1 MFYGEFQH
9 TLDPKG
15 RMIIPAAYREELK
28 GKFMIAKGLEQ
39 CLFIFS
45 MPQWNSLVDK
55 LQTLPLSNTSARDF
69 NRYFFS
75 SAAECEM
82 DGQSRILIS
91 PGLRKYAGLEKD
103 IAIIGVGSRVEVWD
117 KTKWESYTQGEN
129 LSPENIANTFALLGI

>member
-15 RMIIPAAYREELK
+15 RMIVPSAYREELR

-82 DGQSRILIS
+82 DGQSRILVP
-91 PGLRKYAGLEKD
+91 PGLRKYASLEKD
-103 IAIIGVGSRVEVWD
+103 ISIIGVGSRVEVWD
-117 KTKWESYTQGEN
+117 KNKWETYTQSEN
-129 LSPENIANTFALLGI
+129 LSPDNITNTFALLGI

>member
-15 RMIIPAAYREELK
+15 RIIIPSTYRDELK

-45 MPQWNSLVDK
+45 APQWNSLVDK
-55 LQTLPLSNTSARDF
+55 LQTLPLSDNTARDF

-82 DGQSRILIS
+82 DKQSRILVP
-91 PGLRKYAGLEKD
+91 PGLRKHAGIEKD
-103 IAIIGVGSRVEVWD
+103 ISIIGVGSRVEVWD
-117 KTKWESYTQGEN
+117 KDKWENYIQGEN
-129 LSPENIANTFALLGI
+129 LSPDNIAKAFTMLGI

>member
-45 MPQWNSLVDK
+45 MPQWNNLVDK

-82 DGQSRILIS
+82 DGQSRILVP
-91 PGLRKYAGLEKD
+91 PGLRKYAELEKD
-103 IAIIGVGSRVEVWD
+103 ISIIGVGSRVEVWD

-129 LSPENIANTFALLGI
+129 LSPDNIANTFALLGI